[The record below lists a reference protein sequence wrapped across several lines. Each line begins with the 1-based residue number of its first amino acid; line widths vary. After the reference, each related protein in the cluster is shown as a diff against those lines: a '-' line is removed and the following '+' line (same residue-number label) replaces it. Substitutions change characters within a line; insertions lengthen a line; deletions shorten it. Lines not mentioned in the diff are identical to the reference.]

1 MRTHRVLVISLAA
14 SLLALGACGES
25 TGGATGTP
33 TPATSPTGGPPT
45 AAPSWAPPPSSEPTT
60 APEATKET
68 YAWAVPSNRAAV
80 ANPVPRPQALLVAV
94 YSSEHSTEDPAFER
108 LAFYFRS
115 GLPSYNFNYAA
126 EIREGEAGANLP
138 LKGNAFLRLQF
149 EEATTAGPSGTT
161 VSLDRDQAIGLK
173 NLKNFGY
180 AGEPG
185 KYLNYGVGIQVAPG
199 SGQVL
204 PIRAT
209 QFKRSDGAGDF
220 YYVVAIDVQRG

>member
-1 MRTHRVLVISLAA
+1 MRRHRVLVLGLATTVFA
-14 SLLALGACGES
+14 VSGCAES
-25 TGGATGTP
+25 TGGNAATP
-33 TPATSPTGGPPT
+33 SPVASSTGGPPT
-45 AAPSWAPPPSSEPTT
+45 AAPSWVPAPSSEPTT
-60 APEATKET
+60 AAEATKET

-161 VSLDRDQAIGLK
+161 VSLDRDQAVGLRSLK
-173 NLKNFGY
+173 NYGY

-185 KYLNYGVGIQVAPG
+185 KFLNYGLGIQVAAG
-199 SGQVL
+199 SGQTL

-209 QFKRSDGAGDF
+209 EFKRSDGAGDF
-220 YYVVAIDVQRG
+220 YYVVAVDVQRG

>member
-1 MRTHRVLVISLAA
+1 VFVLGLATV
-14 SLLALGACGES
+14 LLSSACAES
-25 TGGATGTP
+25 SGDRAAAP
-33 TPATSPTGGPPT
+33 SPATSPTGVGPS
-45 AAPSWAPPPSSEPTT
+45 AAPSWAAPPSSEPTT
-60 APEATKET
+60 AAESSKET
-68 YAWAVPSNRAAV
+68 YAWAVPSNRAAI
-80 ANPVPRPQALLVAV
+80 ANSVPRPQALLVAV
-94 YSSEHSTEDPAFER
+94 YSSEHSTEDPAYER
-108 LAFYFRS
+108 LAFYFRG

-149 EEATTAGPSGTT
+149 EDATTAGPSGTS
-161 VSLDRDQAIGLK
+161 VSLDRDQAVDLR
-173 NLKNFGY
+173 NLKNYGY

-185 KYLNYGVGIQVAPG
+185 KFLNYGLGIQVASG

-209 QFKRSDGAGDF
+209 QLRRSDGAGDF